1 MKQPNPQHRT
11 RGVPGYN
18 KRIAVTHFKSSFLR
32 CLLPIFLLLFGSNV
46 YAQLSLTAT
55 NTAVVIN
62 FTDAVSGVNAAN
74 LASTSGSA
82 FMAASPASGQ
92 LDADAWAI
100 VGDGATSGAAATFP
114 GSYNANFN
122 TTTNASSNTGWG
134 ASNISSNREIAIF
147 PSGSQATPGSLTLR
161 IQNNTGSTLTSLDI
175 SYSVRAYND
184 QARSNK
190 VEFWY
195 SATNTASSY
204 TEVTSAEF
212 VSTAAASNSFESAS
226 PSFSITG
233 LSIADG
239 EFYYVRWFFDDVG
252 GSGSRDEFFLDNIS
266 VTGQASSSPFVSAV
280 TFANPFI
287 TTALN
292 TNSTEQSFTVSGLNL
307 TDDLTVNAPSNYQV
321 SLTPGGP
328 YTSSVAIS
336 NGGSVTNQPVYAVF
350 NPSSLSQQ
358 GTSGNFVVTST
369 GANTVNVTATGE
381 VTNLSAGALAF
392 IAFQGSAPD
401 IFRMVALQDIP
412 EGTRLYLTDKSW
424 DGSLGTPAFTAG
436 EGFGLWTA
444 PAGGVSRGTVI
455 AFDADAGTASVGTGG
470 LGSGL
475 GSAGEQLFAYQGS
488 LALPTFVAGFT
499 SGATIAS
506 GTPLSTETWVPAG
519 LTNGTNY
526 IALANNA
533 GASSLNVAANIRTL
547 TDHRSF
553 IHNTSNWTTA
563 TSASWPTWTFTFLA
577 NEPTSQP
584 SFTAASN
591 IGNNELTLNFSGGDG
606 TSYIVVMREGAAVT
620 AVPVDGTSYTAI
632 TSSANF
638 TTAQEIS
645 PGQRIVY
652 NGTNSNTDV
661 EVTNLSPGT
670 TYHYAIYAY
679 NGTTSGDRENYL
691 TSSPGT
697 GSETTSGSA
706 NSNTS
711 DIIAH
716 ASFIEPSNI
725 AYDTYQENSN
735 LTDLNSLEVARFT
748 MRDGGA
754 SNNDG
759 DANGTILNA
768 ITFGIS
774 NHSVLR
780 RIALYN
786 GSSELAEATVTGNSV
801 TFSGLSL
808 TASDD
813 NNVDFS
819 LRVSFLSS
827 VTDNTQFSFTIN
839 SVTADIAGSNFA
851 AVDAGGAVSS
861 TTGDRNRIE
870 VTATELAFIQQPS
883 NVNINT
889 AMTPAVTV
897 EAIDALNNR
906 DLDYITDMTVSATG
920 ATLSGT
926 NTVTPTAGLGTF
938 NNIQFSTAA
947 NGVTIGVSSGSL
959 SNTGNSSTFNVNQGP
974 TTLSV
979 GDLTIIGMNLNA
991 PDNFAFVCWVDL
1003 NDDTYIKF
1011 TDNGFLAASSANTTN
1026 NARGGEN
1033 FVIWRNNTG
1042 NTITAGTVITIQ
1054 DGTPATTNLGTIV
1067 SGTLSGLAAAG
1078 DQIFA
1083 YQGPATSG
1091 ANPDFSSN
1099 SNPTT
1104 FNGTILFGINLQGSG
1119 SATNFITTG
1128 TASAN
1133 TSYLPTELNV
1143 TGGNIAFGASAS
1155 RAQYTG
1161 PRTTECSLEEYKS
1174 LVNDPTNWTTGSGAG
1189 TLTLNTDAFTFGT
1202 PAVPTTVGSY
1212 SKVAN
1217 HTDGATITYTDA
1229 CNIIAQ
1235 VADQAGGN
1243 TLGSTTVS
1251 SELLS
1256 SNLISNN
1263 NGLVGQVYMVRNYAI
1278 TPSSSGTAT
1287 ITFLVPQADFTAY
1300 NASNGSLLDMP
1311 TSGSNADPNIAN
1323 IRLAKVTGGTLT
1335 TGTFTYPS
1343 ISVNWNNTDSRWEI
1357 STTTDAEGLY
1367 YFFTDPACNTVI
1379 SGLGG
1384 TPTANS
1390 VNLTWTAAPGA
1401 TSYDVRYRAI
1411 GAATWQPGGSTTGT
1425 TITVNGLLPG
1435 TNYETQIK
1443 ARCTPTTSGLFS
1455 TSFNFTT
1462 DAAPCGTAAT
1472 VITPITVTNNSATIT
1487 WNAVSGVST
1496 YWVEFKQSAAIN
1508 WSTWSTTSTSL
1519 VLTGLLPNTNYDVRI
1534 RNTCAT
1540 GGAISAPSTTENFTT
1555 STSDC
1560 ITTPAAINTPITPG
1574 STSATIS
1581 WSAVSGTA
1589 TYWVNFKPTSGSTW
1603 TTWSTSSTS
1612 MNLTNLIP
1620 GTQYDVRVMNQCT
1633 GGGFSAF
1640 SAVEQFTTTANP
1652 CITSPAVINTPI
1664 TPGSTSATISW
1675 SAVSGTATY
1684 WVNFKPTSGSTWST
1698 WSTSSTSINLTNLT
1712 PGTQYDVRIQ
1722 NQCTGGGFSG
1732 FSTVEQFT
1740 TTANP
1745 CITTPADINTPITA
1759 ANTSATISWSAVS
1772 GTATYWVFF
1781 KPSASSTWST
1791 WSTTSTSINLTGLQP
1806 NTQYDVR
1813 MMNQCTGGG
1822 FSALGT
1828 MQQFT
1833 TTANTCI
1840 STPVTINTP
1849 ITTTQNSATITWN
1862 SVAGVA
1868 SYSVQFKTVAASTW
1882 STPSTSNTSFILS
1895 NLLPGTTYQ
1904 VRIMNICT
1912 GGGFSAFSATQEFTT
1927 ASAKESSS
1935 IAASIFNFIG
1945 ETKDNANVLT
1955 WSTISEENNSGFNV
1969 LNSTDGVRYEPI
1981 ATISSKADNGSSDEM
1996 LHYSFVHE
2004 SPSATTNYYRIES
2017 VAIDNT
2023 AMLYNR
2029 VVTLNNQS
2037 PITSISLYPN
2047 PTRDIVTI
2055 DMTATTEEA
2064 LFVKVM
2070 DMTGRVVK
2078 VINTKTQKGQQL
2090 IPVSLNE
2097 YSSGIYTIQVMQG
2110 AQLLHVGKVQKQD

>member
-11 RGVPGYN
+11 RGVPN
-18 KRIAVTHFKSSFLR
+18 PRVAFSWLSLI
-32 CLLPIFLLLFGSNV
+32 LLAACSLLFLAPTNVSGQAAFNNDNLAIVVAAASASNTTADVREITKTGTLVQTINIPGTGTDAIRVSGSATSTMYASNSNDGSLFCFTGHNSTNTGSNV
-46 YAQLSLTAT
+46 NTLQTNKAVVTLNNSGTISLATLYNGTGTNQTRGATTLDNTNYFIGDQGGFYTNSSTTPSPSGNIRSVKSFGGTVYAFVSSASLPPVGIISAPSGGTYTALTGLANGNTSRQDFYLISSGSNGSSFDVLYVLDASSATVGTIFKYSLVAGSWTANGSYLTTVGGFGMYAEKNGANVDIYITTGTGATTANSIRKITDGAGYNTTINVTSASTIYTAPSGLIIKGIARAPQSLATPILTISNNSVIGGFTTTYGTPSAAQSFDVEGVDLTTNLVITAPSGFQVSTNIAGPYNTTVSLTPTAGVVSTTTIYARLAGTATVAGSPYSGNITATSTGATTQNINTNGGTVAQKGVTFSGATAQNKIYDGNNTATISGVTVNGAENSDVLTAT
-55 NTAVVIN
+55 GGGTFAQISVGNNIVVTA
-62 FTDAVSGVNAAN
+62 TLSVSG
-74 LASTSGSA
+74 
-82 FMAASPASGQ
+82 
-92 LDADAWAI
+92 
-100 VGDGATSGAAATFP
+100 
-114 GSYNANFN
+114 
-122 TTTNASSNTGWG
+122 TNASSYSVT
-134 ASNISSNREIAIF
+134 AQ
-147 PSGSQATPGSLTLR
+147 PSGLEA
-161 IQNNTGSTLTSLDI
+161 DI
-175 SYSVRAYND
+175 
-184 QARSNK
+184 
-190 VEFWY
+190 
-195 SATNTASSY
+195 
-204 TEVTSAEF
+204 TEKE
-212 VSTAAASNSFESAS
+212 
-226 PSFSITG
+226 
-233 LSIADG
+233 L
-239 EFYYVRWFFDDVG
+239 
-252 GSGSRDEFFLDNIS
+252 
-266 VTGQASSSPFVSAV
+266 
-280 TFANPFI
+280 
-287 TTALN
+287 
-292 TNSTEQSFTVSGLNL
+292 TVSGLTAQNK
-307 TDDLTVNAPSNYQV
+307 TFDNN
-321 SLTPGGP
+321 
-328 YTSSVAIS
+328 TS
-336 NGGSVTNQPVYAVF
+336 
-350 NPSSLSQQ
+350 
-358 GTSGNFVVTST
+358 
-369 GANTVNVTATGE
+369 ATI
-381 VTNLSAGALAF
+381 T
-392 IAFQGSAPD
+392 
-401 IFRMVALQDIP
+401 
-412 EGTRLYLTDKSW
+412 
-424 DGSLGTPAFTAG
+424 GTPS
-436 EGFGLWTA
+436 LV
-444 PAGGVSRGTVI
+444 GVVG
-455 AFDADAGTASVGTGG
+455 ADVVSIT
-470 LGSGL
+470 
-475 GSAGEQLFAYQGS
+475 
-488 LALPTFVAGFT
+488 
-499 SGATIAS
+499 
-506 GTPLSTETWVPAG
+506 GTPLGTFANVGPST
-519 LTNGTNY
+519 
-526 IALANNA
+526 
-533 GASSLNVAANIRTL
+533 NI
-547 TDHRSF
+547 
-553 IHNTSNWTTA
+553 
-563 TSASWPTWTFTFLA
+563 
-577 NEPTSQP
+577 
-584 SFTAASN
+584 
-591 IGNNELTLNFSGGDG
+591 
-606 TSYIVVMREGAAVT
+606 IV
-620 AVPVDGTSYTAI
+620 
-632 TSSANF
+632 
-638 TTAQEIS
+638 
-645 PGQRIVY
+645 
-652 NGTNSNTDV
+652 
-661 EVTNLSPGT
+661 
-670 TYHYAIYAY
+670 
-679 NGTTSGDRENYL
+679 
-691 TSSPGT
+691 
-697 GSETTSGSA
+697 
-706 NSNTS
+706 
-711 DIIAH
+711 
-716 ASFIEPSNI
+716 
-725 AYDTYQENSN
+725 
-735 LTDLNSLEVARFT
+735 
-748 MRDGGA
+748 
-754 SNNDG
+754 
-759 DANGTILNA
+759 
-768 ITFGIS
+768 
-774 NHSVLR
+774 
-780 RIALYN
+780 
-786 GSSELAEATVTGNSV
+786 TV
-801 TFSGLSL
+801 SGLSL
-808 TASDD
+808 TGADAG
-813 NNVDFS
+813 NYT
-819 LRVSFLSS
+819 LTQPTLSADINPS
-827 VTDNTQFSFTIN
+827 VTPVITVGGALSAVNTTYGNASPSPSSFTVEGVDLLGDIT
-839 SVTADIAGSNFA
+839 VTAPTGFEVSTSIASGYD
-851 AVDAGGAVSS
+851 VDV
-861 TTGDRNRIE
+861 I
-870 VTATELAFIQQPS
+870 L
-883 NVNINT
+883 
-889 AMTPAVTV
+889 
-897 EAIDALNNR
+897 
-906 DLDYITDMTVSATG
+906 
-920 ATLSGT
+920 
-926 NTVTPTAGLGTF
+926 TPTAGT
-938 NNIQFSTAA
+938 
-947 NGVTIGVSSGSL
+947 V
-959 SNTGNSSTFNVNQGP
+959 
-974 TTLSV
+974 
-979 GDLTIIGMNLNA
+979 
-991 PDNFAFVCWVDL
+991 
-1003 NDDTYIKF
+1003 
-1011 TDNGFLAASSANTTN
+1011 ANTTIYVRLAATATVAGSPYSGMIVCTSPSATSQNVATASSTVSAKEITISGAIAQNKEYNGN
-1026 NARGGEN
+1026 NVATVTGATHSGEVN
-1033 FVIWRNNTG
+1033 GDVLTLSAAGALFAQATVGTGISVNTNYSVTGTNASSYFVTQPIGLMADITAKELTITGITIDNKVFDG
-1042 NTITAGTVITIQ
+1042 NTNATISGTASLVGVVGGDVVTLDVSGATASFNDASIGNAKAVTVSGYAITGADAGNYSLIQPSGLTANITAPIIAQWTLENSPTASS
-1054 DGTPATTNLGTIV
+1054 PAPSTG
-1067 SGTLSGLAAAG
+1067 
-1078 DQIFA
+1078 
-1083 YQGPATSG
+1083 
-1091 ANPDFSSN
+1091 
-1099 SNPTT
+1099 
-1104 FNGTILFGINLQGSG
+1104 
-1119 SATNFITTG
+1119 TG
-1128 TASAN
+1128 TAS
-1133 TSYLPTELNV
+1133 
-1143 TGGNIAFGASAS
+1143 
-1155 RAQYTG
+1155 
-1161 PRTTECSLEEYKS
+1161 
-1174 LVNDPTNWTTGSGAG
+1174 
-1189 TLTLNTDAFTFGT
+1189 
-1202 PAVPTTVGSY
+1202 TVGSMGTLSLATGMNTLTGCGTQTSGTNAWAFSAVNPGASNESSGAQFTTSTLGY
-1212 SKVAN
+1212 ENISFSWEQRWSGTSTNTVRLQYT
-1217 HTDGATITYTDA
+1217 TDGSTWNNFTMTDLNTQYCLGSLNDGRFETNTTSDQFRRITVDLSSITAANNNVNFGVRVVAAHYQSTGQFRQVATPTSVATAGTWRFDNITFRGEPVAGSTASVISNGTGSSSICIGSSANVKIDITGGVSPYTVVISDGSTQSTVTSYVSGTDITVSPLANATYTLVSVTDANNDVGSGNSGSAAITVSASIPSVVNTYSATKGQADGTTVYYTDGSCNLLATIED
-1229 CNIIAQ
+1229 Q
-1235 VADQAGGN
+1235 VGGN
-1243 TLGSTTVS
+1243 VLGSTTVS

-1357 STTTDAEGLY
+1357 LTTTDAEGLY

-1425 TITVNGLLPG
+1425 TMTVNGLLPG

-1540 GGAISAPSTTENFTT
+1540 GGGISAPSTTENFTT

-1633 GGGFSAF
+1633 GGGFS
-1640 SAVEQFTTTANP
+1640 
-1652 CITSPAVINTPI
+1652 
-1664 TPGSTSATISW
+1664 
-1675 SAVSGTATY
+1675 
-1684 WVNFKPTSGSTWST
+1684 
-1698 WSTSSTSINLTNLT
+1698 
-1712 PGTQYDVRIQ
+1712 
-1722 NQCTGGGFSG
+1722 G

-1759 ANTSATISWSAVS
+1759 ASTSATISWSAVS

-1955 WSTISEENNSGFNV
+1955 WSTISEENISGFNV

-1981 ATISSKADNGSSDEM
+1981 ATISSKADNGSSEEM

-2017 VAIDNT
+2017 VAFDNT
-2023 AMLYNR
+2023 VMLYNR

-2055 DMTATTEEA
+2055 DMTAATEEA
-2064 LFVKVM
+2064 LLVKVI

-2090 IPVSLNE
+2090 IPVSLSE